1 MKNKTLL
8 LPGFHLPTLRRKP
21 RSEPQRLAERL
32 QLIREKSISQLHDCF
47 GAFIPNT
54 LLQTATSGTFSR
66 QRLFTKANTFWGF
79 FTQILNADGGCQEVV
94 LTIGEVAKK
103 AGVGVETVRFYQ
115 REGLITEPPPQTD
128 KWLSHQPPPPRSHR
142 KTTIHPWCQGTWFHV
157 VGNRDTAGN

>member
-21 RSEPQRLAERL
+21 RSEPQRLADRL
-32 QLIREKSISQLHDCF
+32 QLIREKSTSQLHDCF
-47 GAFIPNT
+47 GPFIPNT

-94 LTIGEVAKK
+94 RKFQAFAAGK
-103 AGVGVETVRFYQ
+103 AIKIPSSSTAAYCKARQ
-115 REGLITEPPPQTD
+115 RCPLENLEQI
-128 KWLSHQPPPPRSHR
+128 LSNTASELQEKIKLHSFQQRR
-142 KTTIHPWCQGTWFHV
+142 VIVVDGTGPEH
-157 VGNRDTAGN
+157 A